1 MWLGDFQIDLLSD
14 GQFWLDGGAMFGVI
28 PRALWGKVVVPD
40 EKNRILLGLNC
51 LLIRTGS
58 KNILVDTGCGDKYSE
73 KQIHIY
79 GIEHTSSLDVG
90 LARLEMSPSE
100 IDLVINTHLHF
111 DHCGGNTRLE
121 DGMVVPGFPNATYLI
136 NAQEYEDANHANER
150 TQASYF
156 HHNWTSLEERGQIRL
171 VDGDL
176 EVVEGVTIVHTPGH
190 TLGHQSV
197 RISSEGRTLFYFGD
211 LCPTAAHV
219 PLPWI
224 MSYDLYPLT
233 TLETRKRIYAD
244 AVREGWLVLF
254 EHDPVQV
261 AGYLKE
267 EDGRYLTDPFDW
279 DL

>member
-1 MWLGDFQIDLLSD
+1 MRLGGFQIDLLSD

-28 PRALWGKVVVPD
+28 PRALWGKVAAPD
-40 EKNRILLGLNC
+40 DKNRIRLGLNC

-58 KNILVDTGCGDKYSE
+58 KNILIDTGCGHKYSE
-73 KQIHIY
+73 KQIRIY
-79 GIEHTSSLDVG
+79 GIEHTSSLDAE
-90 LARLEMSPSE
+90 LARVEVSPSE

-121 DGMVVPGFPNATYLI
+121 EGRTVPSFANAMYLI
-136 NAQEYEDANHANER
+136 NSREYEDANRANER

-156 HHNWTSLEERGQIRL
+156 QHNWTSLEEQGQIRL

-176 EVVEGVTIVHTPGH
+176 EVAEGIMIVHTPGH

-197 RISSEGRTLFYFGD
+197 KISTAGRTLFYFGD
-211 LCPTAAHV
+211 LCPTTAHV

-233 TLETRKRIYAD
+233 TLETRKKIYED
-244 AVREGWLVLF
+244 AAREGWLVLF
-254 EHDPVQV
+254 EHDPVQA

-267 EDGRYLTDPFDW
+267 EDGKYFAETVDW
-279 DL
+279 ED